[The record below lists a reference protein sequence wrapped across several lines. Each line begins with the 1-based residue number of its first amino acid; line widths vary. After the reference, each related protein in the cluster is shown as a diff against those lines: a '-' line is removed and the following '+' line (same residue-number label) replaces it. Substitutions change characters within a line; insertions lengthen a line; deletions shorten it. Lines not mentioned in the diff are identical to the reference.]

1 MKSKLCNVKKPLP
14 VNVATYSPFR
24 VAPFPFWHECTIEY
38 ISFQSSLFW
47 PESKITQHVQTLKW
61 YIKFSQVSVILSTRG
76 VYTPLGR
83 PPTPRWPLQRTVRIL
98 LECILVTVN
107 LSCCY
112 YIKMFI
118 FQWSTG
124 CCHWET
130 WASRGHYQVGCK
142 LKCRGIIWNSL
153 TDKICSVFNSF
164 HYTIYLSQ
172 KQSVHRQYG
181 CWSYSSQTCGFR
193 NSYKKSSGSNMAN
206 C

>member
-98 LECILVTVN
+98 LECILVNHYGLFMDYFYCPIRMPIPFAKQNGLLYNAELFPLHPFYTQTYVPISI
-107 LSCCY
+107 LIEVSSCV
-112 YIKMFI
+112 K
-118 FQWSTG
+118 
-124 CCHWET
+124 
-130 WASRGHYQVGCK
+130 
-142 LKCRGIIWNSL
+142 
-153 TDKICSVFNSF
+153 
-164 HYTIYLSQ
+164 
-172 KQSVHRQYG
+172 
-181 CWSYSSQTCGFR
+181 
-193 NSYKKSSGSNMAN
+193 
-206 C
+206 